1 MKKRGLRVIAG
12 KFDEID
18 KLECVRSG
26 VTIDMKDKDDIL
38 VVETSGK
45 ANEICDS
52 PQFRT
57 LVEEIESGV
66 RSPLVD
72 LTEFLV
78 EGEKETNVSRL
89 APDSFLSKCLLAM
102 QRKPKRVVSI
112 LLMNE
117 AKLTKVERSRL
128 WCRRLAYC
136 STDLFPRMASMPE
149 YGDMPDVCQLNED
162 NLVGDVAKFKRENLV
177 RTTPLSQWI
186 AHHGG
191 G

>member
-12 KFDEID
+12 KFDEVD

-52 PQFRT
+52 HQFRT

-78 EGEKETNVSRL
+78 EGEEETKVSRL

-102 QRKPKRVVSI
+102 HGKQRRVVSI

-128 WCRRLAYC
+128 
-136 STDLFPRMASMPE
+136 
-149 YGDMPDVCQLNED
+149 
-162 NLVGDVAKFKRENLV
+162 
-177 RTTPLSQWI
+177 
-186 AHHGG
+186 
-191 G
+191 